1 MAVLSIQSL
10 LESVETAIVT
20 VLTSGQSYRIGDRQY
35 TRADLAELQKMRTS
49 LKSQYDTESLSSSG
63 FANKVKFTRPV

>member
-1 MAVLSIQSL
+1 MAVMTVQSL

-49 LKSQYDTESLSSSG
+49 LKAQYDTESMSSSG
-63 FANKVKFTRPV
+63 FANKVKFERAV